1 MEDFLTIFGKPEV
14 TFGEIIEKYNSIP
27 NSPRK
32 KKLGR
37 IISALKKKYVER
49 GNYVGILNIS
59 RYLDDYEKDRLFCG
73 LLEQHPTSSSFV
85 LAFADSEMH
94 SYDRAYKMKT
104 SGHNNDEEAL
114 RKAVQST
121 FNAVLCSFIR
131 EHNTKDDLDYFRK
144 LTDGAKWLD
153 VYKEPTLSQLWN
165 LQELKFSFSSFFLIK
180 K

>member
-1 MEDFLTIFGKPEV
+1 METFPENFGNLEV
-14 TFGEIIEKYNSIP
+14 TVKELFEKYNSIS

-32 KKLGR
+32 KRLGR
-37 IISALKKKYVER
+37 IISAIKKKYVEI

-59 RYLDDYEKDRLFCG
+59 RYLDDYEKDRLFYS
-73 LLEQHPTSSSFV
+73 LLEQHPTSSLFV

-94 SYDRAYKMKT
+94 SYEHAYKMKT

-114 RKAVQST
+114 RKDVQST

-131 EHNTKDDLDYFRK
+131 EHNTKDDLDYFRA

-153 VYKEPTLSQLWN
+153 VYKEPTLSQL
-165 LQELKFSFSSFFLIK
+165 
-180 K
+180 